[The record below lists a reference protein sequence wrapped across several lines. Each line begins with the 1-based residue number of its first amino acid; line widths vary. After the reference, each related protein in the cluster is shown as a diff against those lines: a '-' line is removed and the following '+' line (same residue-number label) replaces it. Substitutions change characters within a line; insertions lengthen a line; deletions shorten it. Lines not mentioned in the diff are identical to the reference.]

1 MVEVEYAKAIFEI
14 AQENK
19 KEDLYR
25 SYFRTLSYSLDD
37 EEFFK
42 LLKSPFISNK
52 EKKEMIKNVYKDFDE
67 DFINFLNVV
76 IDHDRFYLIRAI
88 RSEYKKLL
96 YSNSGL
102 LKINVISAYELSEAE
117 LNRIKKALIERF
129 NDKSLKIH
137 NEVDPSII
145 GGIQILANDESID
158 ISLKSSLNKLKESL

>member
-14 AQENK
+14 AKENK

-25 SYFRTLSYSLDD
+25 SFFRTLSYSLDD

-42 LLKSPFISNK
+42 LLKSPFLSNE
-52 EKKEMIKNVYKDFDE
+52 EKKGMIKKVYKDFDK

-76 IDHDRFYLIRAI
+76 IDHDRFYLIRSI

-96 YSNSGL
+96 YSNSGM
-102 LKINVISAYELSEAE
+102 LKITVISAKELEKDE
-117 LNRIKKALIERF
+117 LDRIKKSLIERF
-129 NDKSLKIH
+129 NDKKIKVK
-137 NEVDPSII
+137 NEIDPSII

-158 ISLKSSLNKLKESL
+158 FSLKSSLNKLKESL